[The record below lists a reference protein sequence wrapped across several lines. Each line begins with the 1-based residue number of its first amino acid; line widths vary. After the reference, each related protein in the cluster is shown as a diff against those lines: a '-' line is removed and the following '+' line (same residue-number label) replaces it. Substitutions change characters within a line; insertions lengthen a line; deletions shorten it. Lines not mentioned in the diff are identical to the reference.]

1 MVIVVFYYYVG
12 KKQHLLASLR
22 KTERNI
28 FVPSG
33 LVTGVFEEL
42 PQIPNTPIH
51 RDANHKFADY
61 FLGAGLPVQKPIS
74 IELTKESLSQ
84 LMQISPERVHI
95 SSDLIERLLEVFPFD
110 IFPKK

>member
-1 MVIVVFYYYVG
+1 MIIVVFYYYVG

-42 PQIPNTPIH
+42 PIFPQAYEQQQQAP
-51 RDANHKFADY
+51 
-61 FLGAGLPVQKPIS
+61 S
-74 IELTKESLSQ
+74 
-84 LMQISPERVHI
+84 
-95 SSDLIERLLEVFPFD
+95 SSDGACILAGYGPKQPHKYSLISQRSSPANGEY
-110 IFPKK
+110 

>member
-1 MVIVVFYYYVG
+1 VIIVVFYYYVG

-42 PQIPNTPIH
+42 PKTSFSLEY
-51 RDANHKFADY
+51 RDRF
-61 FLGAGLPVQKPIS
+61 
-74 IELTKESLSQ
+74 
-84 LMQISPERVHI
+84 
-95 SSDLIERLLEVFPFD
+95 ERLLGFD
-110 IFPKK
+110 EMGREGDDS

>member
-1 MVIVVFYYYVG
+1 MLV

-42 PQIPNTPIH
+42 PKTSFSLEY
-51 RDANHKFADY
+51 RDRF
-61 FLGAGLPVQKPIS
+61 
-74 IELTKESLSQ
+74 
-84 LMQISPERVHI
+84 
-95 SSDLIERLLEVFPFD
+95 ERLLGFD
-110 IFPKK
+110 EMGREGDDS

>member
-1 MVIVVFYYYVG
+1 MNVIIVVFYYYVG

-42 PQIPNTPIH
+42 PKTSFSLEY
-51 RDANHKFADY
+51 RDRF
-61 FLGAGLPVQKPIS
+61 
-74 IELTKESLSQ
+74 
-84 LMQISPERVHI
+84 
-95 SSDLIERLLEVFPFD
+95 ERLLGFD
-110 IFPKK
+110 EMGREGDDS

>member
-1 MVIVVFYYYVG
+1 MIIVVFYYYVG

-42 PQIPNTPIH
+42 PKDEIVDPEDDFKNDKRKKTDPDGRIKQKFH
-51 RDANHKFADY
+51 VQLRD
-61 FLGAGLPVQKPIS
+61 
-74 IELTKESLSQ
+74 
-84 LMQISPERVHI
+84 
-95 SSDLIERLLEVFPFD
+95 
-110 IFPKK
+110 

>member
-1 MVIVVFYYYVG
+1 MIIVVFYYYVG

-42 PQIPNTPIH
+42 PKTSFSLEY
-51 RDANHKFADY
+51 RDRF
-61 FLGAGLPVQKPIS
+61 
-74 IELTKESLSQ
+74 
-84 LMQISPERVHI
+84 
-95 SSDLIERLLEVFPFD
+95 ERLLGFEEMGREGD
-110 IFPKK
+110 DS

>member
-1 MVIVVFYYYVG
+1 MIIVVFYYYVG

-42 PQIPNTPIH
+42 PKTSFSLKY
-51 RDANHKFADY
+51 RDRF
-61 FLGAGLPVQKPIS
+61 
-74 IELTKESLSQ
+74 
-84 LMQISPERVHI
+84 
-95 SSDLIERLLEVFPFD
+95 ERLLGFD
-110 IFPKK
+110 EMGREGDDS

>member
-1 MVIVVFYYYVG
+1 MLV

-42 PQIPNTPIH
+42 PKTSFSLEY
-51 RDANHKFADY
+51 RDRF
-61 FLGAGLPVQKPIS
+61 
-74 IELTKESLSQ
+74 
-84 LMQISPERVHI
+84 
-95 SSDLIERLLEVFPFD
+95 ERLLGFD
-110 IFPKK
+110 EMGWEGDDS

>member
-1 MVIVVFYYYVG
+1 MLV

-42 PQIPNTPIH
+42 PKASFSLEY
-51 RDANHKFADY
+51 RDRF
-61 FLGAGLPVQKPIS
+61 
-74 IELTKESLSQ
+74 
-84 LMQISPERVHI
+84 
-95 SSDLIERLLEVFPFD
+95 ERLLGFD
-110 IFPKK
+110 EMGREGDDS

>member
-1 MVIVVFYYYVG
+1 MIIVVFYYYVG

-42 PQIPNTPIH
+42 PKTSFSLEY
-51 RDANHKFADY
+51 RDRFK
-61 FLGAGLPVQKPIS
+61 
-74 IELTKESLSQ
+74 
-84 LMQISPERVHI
+84 
-95 SSDLIERLLEVFPFD
+95 RLLGFD
-110 IFPKK
+110 EMGREGDDS

>member
-1 MVIVVFYYYVG
+1 MIIVVFYYYVG

-42 PQIPNTPIH
+42 PKTSFSLEY
-51 RDANHKFADY
+51 RDGF
-61 FLGAGLPVQKPIS
+61 
-74 IELTKESLSQ
+74 
-84 LMQISPERVHI
+84 
-95 SSDLIERLLEVFPFD
+95 ERLLGFD
-110 IFPKK
+110 EMGREGDDS

>member
-1 MVIVVFYYYVG
+1 MTIVVFYYYVG

-42 PQIPNTPIH
+42 PKTSFSLEY
-51 RDANHKFADY
+51 RDRF
-61 FLGAGLPVQKPIS
+61 
-74 IELTKESLSQ
+74 
-84 LMQISPERVHI
+84 
-95 SSDLIERLLEVFPFD
+95 ERLLGFD
-110 IFPKK
+110 EMGREGDDS

>member
-1 MVIVVFYYYVG
+1 MIIVVFYYYVG

-42 PQIPNTPIH
+42 PKTSFSLEY
-51 RDANHKFADY
+51 RDRF
-61 FLGAGLPVQKPIS
+61 
-74 IELTKESLSQ
+74 
-84 LMQISPERVHI
+84 
-95 SSDLIERLLEVFPFD
+95 ERLLGFD
-110 IFPKK
+110 PENRGIYTQSDSSKKSSRNIWSLAVVSVDQRY

>member
-1 MVIVVFYYYVG
+1 MLVK

-42 PQIPNTPIH
+42 PKTSFSLEY
-51 RDANHKFADY
+51 RDRF
-61 FLGAGLPVQKPIS
+61 
-74 IELTKESLSQ
+74 
-84 LMQISPERVHI
+84 
-95 SSDLIERLLEVFPFD
+95 ERLLGFD
-110 IFPKK
+110 EMGREGDDS

>member
-1 MVIVVFYYYVG
+1 MLV

-42 PQIPNTPIH
+42 PQT
-51 RDANHKFADY
+51 FVLDY
-61 FLGAGLPVQKPIS
+61 ENLLSPDCAQEVRTLIDMGRKNRS
-74 IELTKESLSQ
+74 INWW
-84 LMQISPERVHI
+84 
-95 SSDLIERLLEVFPFD
+95 LL
-110 IFPKK
+110 

>member
-1 MVIVVFYYYVG
+1 MIIVVFYYHVG

-42 PQIPNTPIH
+42 PKTSFSLEY
-51 RDANHKFADY
+51 RDRF
-61 FLGAGLPVQKPIS
+61 
-74 IELTKESLSQ
+74 
-84 LMQISPERVHI
+84 
-95 SSDLIERLLEVFPFD
+95 ERLLGFD
-110 IFPKK
+110 EMGREGDDS

>member
-1 MVIVVFYYYVG
+1 MIIVVFYYYVG

-42 PQIPNTPIH
+42 PKTSFSLEY
-51 RDANHKFADY
+51 RDRF
-61 FLGAGLPVQKPIS
+61 
-74 IELTKESLSQ
+74 
-84 LMQISPERVHI
+84 
-95 SSDLIERLLEVFPFD
+95 ERLLGFD
-110 IFPKK
+110 EMGREGDDS